1 MDEKYFTPMEPPTC
15 SKMLFVG
22 TIEKEINL
30 LDFNTILKST
40 LNAIG
45 RNENVFIE
53 PNVEYF
59 GSIEGEPNNQST
71 SIATENF
78 IDLVR
83 NIMSDFEN
91 LSLNPV
97 DDPEEFYFENFLIT
111 DLSLF
116 VDQFDVKKWKLEKI
130 VENYLK
136 KDLLEDNIWIKRRK
150 IKENGELKIEV
161 IMKEITGSDEGHY
174 VLNVKSSKL
183 YPYYFT
189 GEDSYATFK
198 IVRLVLTDD
207 DSHKIYIDCV
217 ELDNGLYYTIGTL
230 IVKKQNN
237 MNIFGEYQHIFRFAQ
252 SKIMTYLSRFDPV
265 VWQSLLEKKIV
276 WNIPEIC
283 KKYYETDKPTLPFL
297 SGDEWIDFIYWS
309 RLENII
315 PFPYNDIEE
324 KYFRV
329 KNIPSMYRGS
339 YLHYITNY
347 ENVNINEYV
356 ENLEMIWEDV
366 GLGEDMQE
374 WLRWFKFRRDLFRLD
389 EFLLHLK

>member
-1 MDEKYFTPMEPPTC
+1 
-15 SKMLFVG
+15 
-22 TIEKEINL
+22 
-30 LDFNTILKST
+30 
-40 LNAIG
+40 
-45 RNENVFIE
+45 
-53 PNVEYF
+53 
-59 GSIEGEPNNQST
+59 
-71 SIATENF
+71 
-78 IDLVR
+78 
-83 NIMSDFEN
+83 MSDVEN
-91 LSLNPV
+91 LPLNPV
-97 DDPEEFYFENFLIT
+97 DDPEEFNFENFVITDLSLNPVDDSEEFNFENFAIT

-136 KDLLEDNIWIKRRK
+136 KGLIGDNIWIKRRK
-150 IKENGELKIEV
+150 IKKNGELKIEV
-161 IMKEITGSDEGHY
+161 IMKEITGSEEEGHY

-198 IVRLVLTDD
+198 IVRLVLIDD
-207 DSHKIYIDCV
+207 DSHKIYIDCA

-230 IVKKQNN
+230 IAKNQNN
-237 MNIFGEYQHIFRFAQ
+237 ILGEYQHIFRFAQ
-252 SKIMTYLSRFDPV
+252 SKITNYLSRFDPV

-283 KKYYETDKPTLPFL
+283 KKYYVTDKPTLPFL
-297 SGDEWIDFIYWS
+297 SGDDWIDFIYWS

-329 KNIPSMYRGS
+329 ENIPSMYRGS
-339 YLHYITNY
+339 YLHYITYY
-347 ENVNINEYV
+347 ENVGIDEYV
-356 ENLEMIWEDV
+356 ENLETIWEDV

-374 WLRWFKFRRDLFRLD
+374 WLRRFKFRRDLPRLD
-389 EFLLHLK
+389 EFLLRLKK